1 MGMADAAMSALYF
14 GQKKTKGG
22 GWMAVA
28 VAGIITSRSRGEP
41 LLKQMRPKS
50 NVSQK
55 NAKKA
60 PDCKRICLEV
70 VCECGTE
77 RGPRGCESGTAALER
92 VVLCR
97 PFWQSIF
104 A

>member
-60 PDCKRICLEV
+60 PDCLVIMQKNLFRSSVRVWDRE
-70 VCECGTE
+70 G
-77 RGPRGCESGTAALER
+77 ALW
-92 VVLCR
+92 V
-97 PFWQSIF
+97 
-104 A
+104 